1 MISTYV
7 IHTKKRVSPNSITS
21 FMKPL
26 KLFLEVN
33 DVELSWKK

>member
-7 IHTKKRVSPNSITS
+7 IHMKKRVSPNSITS